1 MSDTA
6 NERYMKGMTLFGE
19 GDHPA
24 AEEAYRQALK
34 VQPKWTEAMHGLA
47 MTLMHQ
53 GRLEDAITVGKE
65 ITEIDGEDPFAH
77 TSLSIF
83 YQRQSAIAE
92 EKGDKQAALDLIA
105 EAEKSGAQARL
116 LSWKQELRTNPDAP
130 KPDLPEGMDVIQ

>member
-1 MSDTA
+1 MSNTA
-6 NERYMKGMTLFGE
+6 VEHYMRGMTLFGE
-19 GDHPA
+19 GEHIT
-24 AEEAYRQALK
+24 AEDAFRQALAA
-34 VQPKWTEAMHGLA
+34 QPKWTEAMHGLA

-65 ITEIDGEDPFAH
+65 ITEIDDGDPFAH

-92 EKGDKQAALDLIA
+92 EKGDKQAATDLIA

-116 LSWKQELRTNPDAP
+116 LSWKQELRSNPDAP